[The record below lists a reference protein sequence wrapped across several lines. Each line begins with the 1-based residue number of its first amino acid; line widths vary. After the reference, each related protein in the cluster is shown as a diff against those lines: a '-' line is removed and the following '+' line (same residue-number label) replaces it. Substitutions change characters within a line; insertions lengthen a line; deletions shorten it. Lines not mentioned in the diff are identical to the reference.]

1 MDNKEMFSII
11 LNEIRESRVET
22 NKRLDNIEHRLDKL
36 EHRMDNLE
44 HRMDNLEHRMDNLEF
59 RMGGL
64 EHRMD
69 DLEREVKA
77 TKQLVQNFK
86 WDIDLLTNKQA
97 TSEIAIHRL
106 EKRVES

>member
-11 LNEIRESRVET
+11 LNEIRESRIET
-22 NKRLDNIEHRLDKL
+22 NKRLDNIEHRLDNLELRMDGLELRMDSL
-36 EHRMDNLE
+36 EHRMD
-44 HRMDNLEHRMDNLEF
+44 
-59 RMGGL
+59 GL

-69 DLEREVKA
+69 GLEREVKA

-97 TSEIAIHRL
+97 TSEMAIHRL

>member
-11 LNEIRESRVET
+11 LNEIRESRIET
-22 NKRLDNIEHRLDKL
+22 NKRLDNL
-36 EHRMDNLE
+36 ELRMD
-44 HRMDNLEHRMDNLEF
+44 
-59 RMGGL
+59 GL
-64 EHRMD
+64 EH
-69 DLEREVKA
+69 EVKA

-97 TSEIAIHRL
+97 TSEMAIHRL